1 MKDVTAAIIF
11 RDNQVFIARRA
22 PGEKHAGGWEF
33 PGGKVE
39 VGESPE
45 ECLRRELLEEFGVEV
60 EVKEFVMESIYTYTQ
75 GSIRLLA
82 YMVNILNGEP
92 QLRVHDCYEWVN
104 TGELLDYNLLPAD
117 VPIAH
122 KLTQIKLCRA
132 VDR

>member
-1 MKDVTAAIIF
+1 MKDVTAAIIII
-11 RDNQVFIARRA
+11 DGQVLIARRA

-45 ECLRRELLEEFGVEV
+45 ECLRRELFEEFGVEV
-60 EVKEFVMESIYTYTQ
+60 EVKEFVMESVYTYPQ

-82 YMVNILNGEP
+82 YQVNILRGEP

-104 TGELLDYNLLPAD
+104 TDELLDYNLLPAD
-117 VPIAH
+117 VPIAL
-122 KLTQIKLCRA
+122 KLTKF
-132 VDR
+132 